1 MNATINYDF
10 NGSNALVTGA
20 SGGIGSELVAL
31 LLHAGARVVAQDLSM
46 EALQRMAQGLEH
58 AEGQLT
64 LLAGDASDPE
74 MIAKSVALAAGD
86 GQLDMLFPVAG
97 IYPQSA
103 VADTSD
109 EQWRRV
115 QQINLDAVF
124 SLMREA
130 LVRMGAGASIT
141 AFASLAG
148 HRGSKEHAAYAAS
161 KAGLIALVRS
171 LAHEVGPK
179 GIRVNAVS
187 PGTIATSMVKDL
199 VAQRGDAMLESTPLQ
214 RFGQP
219 GEVASVAAFLA
230 SDAASF
236 VTGEVVHV
244 NGGLFMAG

>member
-1 MNATINYDF
+1 MSATINYDF

-31 LLHAGARVVAQDLSM
+31 LLHAGARVVAQDLNM
-46 EALQRMAQGLEH
+46 DALQRMAQKLDCP
-58 AEGQLT
+58 EGQLT

-74 MIAKSVALAAGD
+74 MIQESVALAAGE

-130 LVRMGAGASIT
+130 LTRMGLGGTIT

-179 GIRVNAVS
+179 GVRVNAVS
-187 PGTIATSMVKDL
+187 PGTIATSMVRDL
-199 VAQRGDAMLESTPLQ
+199 VAQRGDTMLESTPLQ

>member
-1 MNATINYDF
+1 MSASINYDF

-31 LLHAGARVVAQDLSM
+31 LLHAGARVVAQDQKI
-46 EALQRMAQGLEH
+46 EALERMAQKLDYHESK
-58 AEGQLT
+58 LK
-64 LLAGDASDPE
+64 LLAGDASDPA
-74 MIAKSVALAAGD
+74 MIEKSVELAAGD
-86 GQLDMLFPVAG
+86 GHLDMLFPVAG

-103 VADTSD
+103 VVDTSD
-109 EQWRRV
+109 EQWRSV
-115 QQINLDAVF
+115 QRINLDAVF
-124 SLMREA
+124 SLMRQA
-130 LVRMGAGASIT
+130 LPRMVAGGTIT

-171 LAHEVGPK
+171 LAHEAGPR
-179 GIRVNAVS
+179 GIRANAVS
-187 PGTIATSMVKDL
+187 PGTIATSMVNDL
-199 VAQRGDAMLESTPLQ
+199 VAQRGGAMLESTPLQ

-230 SDAASF
+230 SDGASF